1 MLLKD
6 KVAVITGGAGL
17 NGLGYAT
24 ARQMAAHGARVV
36 IVDLARAEPEA
47 AARRLGGEHLGLVAD
62 VTDKAAC
69 GSARARSSSTTRAPC
84 AAICRAV
91 A

>member
-24 ARQMAAHGARVV
+24 ARQMAAHGARW
-36 IVDLARAEPEA
+36 
-47 AARRLGGEHLGLVAD
+47 
-62 VTDKAAC
+62 
-69 GSARARSSSTTRAPC
+69 SSSTWRAPSPRPPRQRLGASASGAGGRRDRQGRLR
-84 AAICRAV
+84 AAVRPRC
-91 A
+91 